1 MSRNPFLVV
10 RFIFFAI
17 LVYLNL
23 LILIFA
29 ALNIA
34 AVKSPRT
41 PAPGAA
47 VFLVFNCCLLFL
59 CLLVGLSELVISW
72 TWSSIVKLEC
82 VWTTILSTLELA
94 ATVTMNVNGPPSM
107 CQHGDDFNLAAC
119 TSSSVLVPV
128 TWLATFTLIAYCLT
142 LAITTVMHAQTFHDV
157 WSVSVY
163 AVPWFGAKAPSMA
176 IRKGPITV
184 HDISAPIKD
193 LGADSEVSSRISRE
207 MSQPNEDVEAALP
220 KVSEP
225 IGVSLNLIS
234 APWAMGKMG
243 RRGVDP
249 PFATKDSNSSIPPA
263 RPRPPRPGGVTRYF
277 ELSWFSRKSQV
288 QPGPQTPGGAFARSP
303 GDEDVPIPLPRLS
316 EWIKADAAKGINVH
330 TIPPV
335 SP

>member
-23 LILIFA
+23 FILIFA

-34 AVKSPRT
+34 AVKSPQT

-47 VFLVFNCCLLFL
+47 VFLVFNCCLLYL
-59 CLLVGLSELVISW
+59 CLFVGLSELVISW
-72 TWSSIVKLEC
+72 TWTSIVKLEC
-82 VWTTILSTLELA
+82 VWTAILSVLELA
-94 ATVTMNVNGPPSM
+94 ATVTMNVNGPPTM
-107 CQHGDDFNLAAC
+107 CEHGDSFNLAAC

-142 LAITTVMHAQTFHDV
+142 LAITTIMHAQTFHDV

-163 AVPWFGAKAPSMA
+163 AVPWFGVNPPVAARKA
-176 IRKGPITV
+176 PITV
-184 HDISAPIKD
+184 LDISAPMKD
-193 LGADSEVSSRISRE
+193 ASADSEVSSRISRE
-207 MSQPNEDVEAALP
+207 MPKPGEDVEAALP
-220 KVSEP
+220 KISDP
-225 IGVSLNLIS
+225 ISVSLNLIS
-234 APWAMGKMG
+234 APWAIGKLG

-249 PFATKDSNSSIPPA
+249 PFATKDSDSSVPPA
-263 RPRPPRPGGVTRYF
+263 RPRPPRPGVVTRYF

-288 QPGPQTPGGAFARSP
+288 QPNPQTPGGAFTRTP
-303 GDEDVPIPLPRLS
+303 GNEDAPIPLPRLS
-316 EWIKADAAKGINVH
+316 EWIRADAAKGINVH